1 MITERAKEK
10 DSRILRCRLSFCP
23 YVSMI
28 TDPIFQDHHLNDL
41 AEIYHELSVRSIA
54 ASAQHRSH
62 PFKIRNL

>member
-28 TDPIFQDHHLNDL
+28 TDPIF
-41 AEIYHELSVRSIA
+41 
-54 ASAQHRSH
+54 
-62 PFKIRNL
+62 FKITISMI